1 MKRVRHASKIV
12 TVIGA
17 RPQFIKAA
25 PVSRAIQAS
34 NQGSSPGGDAVRINE
49 VIVHTGQHYDDNMS
63 EVFFRELE
71 LPQPAYH
78 LQVGSG
84 SHGEQTG
91 EMLKRLESVLLKEK
105 PDYVMVYG
113 DTNST
118 LAGALAAAKLHI
130 PVAHV
135 EAGLRSFN
143 QHMPEEINRVLT
155 DHISTLLFCPTDTA
169 IKNLRREGFTTI
181 LPVTSGSRPVRITSA
196 DRLVANVGDV
206 MHDALRYNVHLAER
220 RSNILERLGL
230 MEASRKPSPYY
241 LATVHRAENTDNPD
255 RLEAIVKA
263 FVRLNKQHPVVWPTH
278 PRTLKVIE
286 ASLGSRTLCSSLRLI
301 EPASYL
307 DMLVLER
314 NARTILTDSG
324 GVQKEAYWLGV
335 PCVTLRDETEWLET
349 VKSGWNVLA
358 GAETQSIVLKAERMQ
373 RTRSQLAE
381 VKIPGAAA
389 ERLVR
394 LLQAALLRV
403 RTTRDEE

>member
-1 MKRVRHASKIV
+1 MNRFHRELKIV

-25 PVSRAIQAS
+25 PVSRAIHAS
-34 NQGSSPGGDAVRINE
+34 KHVLARGHEEARLNE

-71 LPQPAYH
+71 LPRPAYH

-91 EMLKRLESVLLKEK
+91 EMLKRLEGVLLKEK

-143 QHMPEEINRVLT
+143 QRMPEEINRVVT
-155 DHISTLLFCPTDTA
+155 DHISNILFCPTDTA
-169 IKNLRREGFTTI
+169 VKNLKKEGFAT
-181 LPVTSGSRPVRITSA
+181 VVSVSSGSGPLRLPSVG
-196 DRLVANVGDV
+196 RLVANVGDV
-206 MHDALRYNVHLAER
+206 MHDALRYNVKLADR
-220 RSNILERLGL
+220 RLDILDRLGL
-230 MEASRKPSPYY
+230 MQASGTPSAYF

-255 RLEAIVKA
+255 RLERIVKA
-263 FVRLNKQHPVVWPTH
+263 LVRLNKQHPVVWPTH
-278 PRTLKVIE
+278 PRTLKVID
-286 ASLGSRTLCSSLRLI
+286 ASPASRTLCSSLRLI

-314 NARTILTDSG
+314 HARMILTDSG

-349 VKSGWNVLA
+349 VESGWNVLA
-358 GAETQSIVLKAERMQ
+358 GAETESILAKVEELE
-373 RTRSQLAE
+373 RTRPNLAE
-381 VKIPGAAA
+381 VKIAGAAA
-389 ERLVR
+389 EKVVS
-394 LLQAALLRV
+394 LLQAVLHSTNNAP
-403 RTTRDEE
+403 